1 MPENVKWIRH
11 RIENGPRWSPVTSAE
26 IVTKAGMEPAMESMD
41 SFGPVDPDELDV
53 LPPAD
58 PTRVVALAKNRK
70 SADNSP
76 LVFLKTPSSVIA
88 DGEPIRLPEERRQAW
103 SEVEVAVTIGRTA
116 KNVSVSEADEYI
128 RGYTI
133 ANDVTMKN
141 PTGRDLHLARG
152 KALDTFCPVGSHL
165 VTDLD
170 TADLEVKTL
179 VNGEVTLKTSTKNR
193 LMDEKQAIAEISSL
207 MTLEPGDLVLTGAPA
222 SPRDSVINLGDVTT
236 VEIEKLGTLT
246 NPVET
251 K

>member
-1 MPENVKWIRH
+1 MPESVKWVRH
-11 RIENGPRWSPVTSAE
+11 RTKEGARWSPVTPNES
-26 IVTKAGMEPAMESMD
+26 VTEAGAEPAIESMD
-41 SFGPVDPDELDV
+41 PFGPVNQNELDV
-53 LPPAD
+53 LPPAN

-88 DGEPIRLPEERRQAW
+88 KGEPIRLPEERRQAW
-103 SEVEVAVTIGRTA
+103 SEVEVAAVIGRTA
-116 KNVSVSEADEYI
+116 KNVSVSEASECI

-152 KALDTFCPVGSHL
+152 KALDTFCPVGPHL

-170 TADLEVKTL
+170 TSDLEVKTI
-179 VNGEVTLKTSTKNR
+179 VNGEVTLRTSTKKR
-193 LMDEKQAIAEISSL
+193 MMDEMQAIAEISSL

-222 SPRDSVINLGDVTT
+222 SPRDSIIKPGDVTT

-251 K
+251 E